1 MTENSLYSRCGG
13 YEGIVTMINGILGKI
28 AEDRLFDIFTRGY
41 SKDSMK
47 RRRQLL
53 IEFVCQTFGGPVTY
67 IGRDMKT
74 AHDGTGI
81 TEGHWDALVNH
92 LNTVLDKMNI
102 PQNTKDDVFDT
113 LSSFKS
119 DITTR

>member
-1 MTENSLYSRCGG
+1 MTKENSLYSRCGG
-13 YEGIVTMINGILGKI
+13 YEGIVTMTDGILGKI

-53 IEFVCQTFGGPVTY
+53 IEFICQAFGGPVTY

-74 AHDGTGI
+74 AHYGAGI
-81 TEGHWDALVNH
+81 KEEHWNALVSH
-92 LNTVLDKMNI
+92 LNTVLDDMDLSRDIKN
-102 PQNTKDDVFDT
+102 DVFGIV
-113 LSSFKS
+113 SSVKN
-119 DITTR
+119 DIV